1 MADALESIALAGS
14 LGAVEALSGSVAE
27 MTPMAPVDPELDAES
42 QNAVANRAVVEAL
55 RLKLDKA
62 SSMTNDEI
70 LGVFHS

>member
-14 LGAVEALSGSVAE
+14 LGVVEALSGSVTE
-27 MTPMAPVDPELDAES
+27 TTPMAPVDPELDAES
-42 QNAVANRAVVEAL
+42 TNAVANRAVVEAL
-55 RLKLDKA
+55 QLKLDKA